1 MHTMMCEKTV
11 SIDNKY
17 LSKLNLSPSRIEKHM
32 SITNYNLIGVTRS
45 ASVKYT
51 NSAGKNKDKKLE

>member
-51 NSAGKNKDKKLE
+51 NSAGKE